1 MILRIS
7 SSSKS
12 KETSLDWV
20 KDFWWM
26 GSTFFSFKGVHCS
39 AKKLLKKFAFV
50 FTSVKTCYLPK
61 EEKLVGFSGSSLQNR
76 LLIGFFL
83 QQRII

>member
-12 KETSLDWV
+12 EETSLDWV

-50 FTSVKTCYLPK
+50 FTSVTNLLSTKRG
-61 EEKLVGFSGSSLQNR
+61 EISG
-76 LLIGFFL
+76 I
-83 QQRII
+83 

>member
-20 KDFWWM
+20 KDFWLM
-26 GSTFFSFKGVHCS
+26 GSTLFSFKGVHCS
-39 AKKLLKKFAFV
+39 AKKILKMFAFV
-50 FTSVKTCYLPK
+50 FTSVTNLLSTKRG
-61 EEKLVGFSGSSLQNR
+61 EISG
-76 LLIGFFL
+76 I
-83 QQRII
+83 